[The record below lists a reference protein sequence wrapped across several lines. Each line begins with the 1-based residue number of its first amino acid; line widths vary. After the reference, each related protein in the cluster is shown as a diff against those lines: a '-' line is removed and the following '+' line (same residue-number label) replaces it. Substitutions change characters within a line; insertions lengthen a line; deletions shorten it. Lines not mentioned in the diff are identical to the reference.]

1 MFKTISLVAIAF
13 AVATPAL
20 ASAFWAGTVIGVAAN
35 DELNIRKWP
44 ASHSQ
49 VVDSIDNGDNVSL
62 TGRCKNTSTNV
73 SFQIDGPQSAA
84 SKYKKMKKT
93 NVWCQVMSPS
103 AELGWVRGKFVWPQ

>member
-1 MFKTISLVAIAF
+1 MFKSISLLAIAI

-20 ASAFWAGTVIGVAAN
+20 ASAFWPGTVIGVAAN

-44 ASHSQ
+44 ASYSQ
-49 VVDSIDNGDNVSL
+49 VIDSIDNGDNVSL

-73 SFQIDGPQSAA
+73 SFYIDGSQSATWKF
-84 SKYKKMKKT
+84 SKMKKS

-103 AELGWVRGKFVWPQ
+103 AQLGWVRGKFVWPQ